1 MTNTI
6 NVTAHEQNFFKIKS
20 LLGNM
25 VSRIDY
31 PEPYD
36 PSYLFVAEVPDSM
49 LGNIRKSLKDIFNE
63 G

>member
-1 MTNTI
+1 MINTI

-25 VSRIDY
+25 VRRIDY

-36 PSYLFVAEVPDSM
+36 PSYLLVAEVPDSM
-49 LGNIRKSLKDIFNE
+49 LDNIRESLKTIFNE
-63 G
+63 S

>member
-1 MTNTI
+1 MSNTI

-20 LLGNM
+20 VLGSM
-25 VSRIDY
+25 IRRIDY

-49 LGNIRKSLKDIFNE
+49 LGNIRESLKAIFNE